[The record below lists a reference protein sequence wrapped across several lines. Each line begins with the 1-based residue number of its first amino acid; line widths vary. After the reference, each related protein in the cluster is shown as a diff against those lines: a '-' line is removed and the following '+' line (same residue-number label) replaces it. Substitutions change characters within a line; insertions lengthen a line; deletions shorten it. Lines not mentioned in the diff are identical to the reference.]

1 MPLFVLTCLDHKNG
15 LDRRMA
21 ARPKHLAYVDQH
33 LDMVKIAGPLLDD
46 EGQMAGSMF
55 IINAPDK
62 AAVEAF
68 SAADPYRLNDVFA
81 SVDIRAIKV
90 TVGALP

>member
-1 MPLFVLTCLDHKNG
+1 MPLFVLTCLDHNNG

-33 LDMVKIAGPLLDD
+33 LDILKIAGPLLDD
-46 EGQMAGSMF
+46 DGQMAGSMF
-55 IINAPDK
+55 VLDVADK

-81 SVDIRAIKV
+81 SIDIRPFKL
-90 TVGALP
+90 TVGKLP

>member
-33 LDMVKIAGPLLDD
+33 LDMVKFAGPLLDD
-46 EGQMAGSMF
+46 EGQMAGSLF
-55 IINAPDK
+55 IIEADDK

-68 SAADPYRLNDVFA
+68 SAADPYRMSDVFA
-81 SVDIRAIKV
+81 SVDIRSFKL
-90 TVGALP
+90 TVGKLP